1 MTALDASPLTAV
13 SIMSGALVAGY
24 WLVALFFLRFWR
36 DTRDRLFGA
45 FSAAF
50 WLLGLQRLG
59 LAFALAHEQ
68 ETTWLYLLRLVA
80 FVVILWAIVDK
91 NRR

>member
-1 MTALDASPLTAV
+1 MTALDASPFTV
-13 SIMSGALVAGY
+13 SVVSGALVAGY
-24 WLVALFFLRFWR
+24 WVVALFFMRFWR

-59 LAFALAHEQ
+59 LAIAVVHAQ
-68 ETTWLYLLRLVA
+68 ETTWLYLVRLVA
-80 FVVILWAIVDK
+80 FVVILGAIVDK
-91 NRR
+91 TRR